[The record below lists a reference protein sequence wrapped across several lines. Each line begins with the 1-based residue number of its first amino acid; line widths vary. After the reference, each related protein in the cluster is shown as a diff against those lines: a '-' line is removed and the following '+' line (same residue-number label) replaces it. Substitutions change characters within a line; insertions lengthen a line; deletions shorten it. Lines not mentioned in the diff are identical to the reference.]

1 MTNTTIATSAATIAT
16 ISTDYSKSVA
26 RMSVESLIKL
36 THSKE
41 FRNAYGPFAKAKN
54 QKAFMNT
61 AIERLEDL
69 IVTGKVPVEFRTI
82 EGLNRSIA
90 IVEKAIKASLSGMI
104 KLPKT
109 PEQAKA
115 RELISSVEKAVA
127 MSKLANRMVEL
138 ASSDNEAMRHIVLD
152 SQLSGVW
159 FGVRK
164 YALELTS
171 SPVADLK
178 ELAAVA
184 TNMNVYAE
192 FRKSFADLKATLEFM
207 SKTRVATGT
216 VPGYFVSQAYNG
228 LTVGVTIKNRP
239 AMAQFFVGRYTSQES
254 VSITAETFSDANL
267 KAISRVL
274 LITKTGA
281 MHRYNVSKHGDYG
294 LNLAD
299 VCRGNELGLLEVM
312 AIMSSY
318 NVEFSSMLADDRN
331 FCVLHYHTYTYTC
344 KKTEKEKRVEMFK
357 IADNAFELA
366 TIRKLNTDGKFWG
379 ISNPDTL
386 HKGLIRAIWSTPG
399 FAQLS
404 TDGVYDTMAGLAN
417 KMVARAIKLVKQG
430 EEVILPKVLVVINTN
445 GNKRVVSAL
454 STGTVHTSES
464 VWTKHGQCRITS
476 TADKGGIKGTFGP
489 LELLDKDLA
498 VKGYTLLSFGSLKSN
513 MYGIQQLTGTEYQT
527 VEELPTKLIKL
538 ANCGKT
544 EIEVMEVEMLP
555 VTITNNYTIQ
565 GYRPHNRN
573 ALLQDWDMST
583 EAMAERA
590 TAKISVLQEDNVFV
604 EYIQRVRDEEFSGDL
619 ALTLEALLVR
629 GDIKPKAKT
638 VGITSS
644 EYDTMTMCH
653 GKAKSIEWMNN
664 LLLDDLNFNDAAKDL
679 QFKRAF
685 QVAQGNYPSSTT
697 KVIALQDFYAQY
709 NNTCKENGID
719 PKNTL
724 GSYVSRDLLVDLC
737 TGVFGDEGQYEWLK
751 VVAPDNKTVC
761 ILPLGEL
768 MYGSFADQST
778 VVEEKVA
785 VTGFISKVFKHIA
798 YSAGAVSQGR
808 FQIKYFQNFAKNIRN
823 EVLAEVNGKSL
834 GKLTATGLY
843 GVLSPSWWSTN
854 QAKVTL
860 TSAKSYSKSNKAL
873 VAKHPLLFD
882 MSLAGV
888 VVDSSFPS
896 FLTEGLDAKLIA
908 KMEIIFG
915 NTVFVHE
922 DMLLSLQND
931 CDGDLVRLSWHDGIS
946 FPLFE
951 AKTLDADAIGSTWFN
966 DYANDEKA
974 FDKVK
979 AVKWSHYTVDEVA
992 DAMGGAKYAK
1002 DCIAIFTNNAQL
1014 FAQRCEVD
1022 LGLSK
1027 DDVRYHAIH
1036 RILNIWVQ
1044 EFSMNAVKHKAS
1056 SGATLLP
1063 EYYLVSTLKFN
1074 EMTGTEMNPGQ
1085 IELLEWLAGKD
1096 MDMADHGFKNNLDF
1110 ARQLH
1115 FMLCG
1120 IQSRSLGSTLL
1131 GKDVRLASIKDSDHV
1146 SITGSVQEHFNKDIM
1161 QDRLAL
1167 AYARKLNIA

>member
-1 MTNTTIATSAATIAT
+1 MTNTTIATTAATIAT
-16 ISTDYSKSVA
+16 INSDYSKAVA

-61 AIERLEDL
+61 AIERLEGM
-69 IVTGKVPVEFRTI
+69 IVAGKVPVEFRTI

-90 IVEKAIKASLSGMI
+90 IVEKAIKSSLSGMI

-138 ASSDNEAMRHIVLD
+138 ASSDVEAVRHIVLD
-152 SQLSGVW
+152 PQLAGVW
-159 FGVRK
+159 YGVRK
-164 YALELTS
+164 YASELIS
-171 SPVADLK
+171 LPVADLK

-192 FRKSFADLKATLEFM
+192 FRKSFADLKATVTFM

-239 AMAQFFVGRYTSQES
+239 DMAQFFVGRYTSQES

-366 TIRKLNTDGKFWG
+366 TIRNLNAVGKFWG

-399 FAQLS
+399 FAELNEFGEYKS
-404 TDGVYDTMAGLAN
+404 MAGLAN

-430 EEVILPKVLVVINTN
+430 DEIILPKVLIVINKN
-445 GNKRVVSAL
+445 GNKRVTAAL
-454 STGTVHTSES
+454 STGTVHTSKS
-464 VWTKHGQCRITS
+464 VWSKHGQCRITS

-489 LELLDKDLA
+489 LELLDKGLA
-498 VKGYTLLSFGSLKSN
+498 KQGYTLMSFGSLKAN
-513 MYGIQQLTGTEYQT
+513 LYAIQQLTGIEYKS
-527 VEELPTKLIKL
+527 VEELPTKAIKL
-538 ANCGKT
+538 AKAGKT

-555 VTITNNYTIQ
+555 VVITNNYSIQ
-565 GYRPHNRN
+565 AYRPANRN

-583 EAMAERA
+583 AVMAERA

-604 EYIQRVRDEEFSGDL
+604 EYIQRVRDEEFEGNL

-768 MYGSFADQST
+768 MYGSFAEQST

-882 MSLAGV
+882 MALAGV
-888 VVDSSFPS
+888 TVNDAFPS
-896 FLTEGLDAKLIA
+896 FLTEDLDANTIA
-908 KMEIIFG
+908 EMNLIFG
-915 NTVFVHE
+915 NTIFVSE

-931 CDGDLVRLSWHDGIS
+931 CDGDLVRLSWHEGIS
-946 FPLFE
+946 FPLFT
-951 AKTLDADAIGSTWFN
+951 AKTIEDDAVGSKWFK
-966 DYANDEKA
+966 DYVADEQA

-979 AVKWSHYTVDEVA
+979 SVEWSTHSVGAVAT
-992 DAMGGAKYAK
+992 AMSGAKFAK
-1002 DCIAIFTNNAQL
+1002 DCVAIFTNNAQL

-1022 LGLSK
+1022 LGLAK
-1027 DDVRYHAIH
+1027 DDVRYHTIH
-1036 RILNIWVQ
+1036 RVLNIWVQ
-1044 EFSMNAVKHKAS
+1044 EFSMNAIKHKAGS
-1056 SGATLLP
+1056 DAALLP
-1063 EYYLVSTLKFN
+1063 EHYLISTLKFN

-1085 IELLEWLAGKD
+1085 IELLEWLEAKE
-1096 MDMADHGFKNNLDF
+1096 MDMANHGFKNNLDF
-1110 ARQLH
+1110 ACQLH
-1115 FMLCG
+1115 FMLCN
-1120 IQSRSLGSTLL
+1120 INKRSMGSAML
-1131 GKDVRLASIKDSDHV
+1131 GKDVRLVGIQESAHLT
-1146 SITGSVQEHFNKDIM
+1146 ITGSVQECFNKEIL